1 MEKVQ
6 YIHASDCALIVSFGV
21 DICETINKKVLA
33 LLKALEKE
41 QVAGVVEIVPTYRDL
56 CISYNPLV
64 QTAENLIEVCKPL
77 LNNLNH
83 EEASEKKVVEVPV
96 VYGGEY
102 GLDLDYLAA
111 LHKLSPE
118 EVIEIHSALEYRIYM
133 VGFAPGFPYMG
144 GLDER
149 LHTPRRE
156 VPNPKVPSGSVGIGG
171 KQTNVLTIT
180 GPSGWWYIGMT
191 PLVFADVEKE
201 DPTLFKPGDYIKF
214 KPITPEEYELHKE
227 KVSEQGEKQ

>member
-1 MEKVQ
+1 MEEVQ
-6 YIHASDCALIVSFGV
+6 YIRASDCALIVSCGE
-21 DICETINKKVLA
+21 DIDEAINKKVYA
-33 LLKALEKE
+33 LLKMLEKE
-41 QVAGVVEIVPTYRDL
+41 QIKGVVEVVPTYRDL
-56 CISYNPLV
+56 CISYNPLE
-64 QTAENLIEVCKPL
+64 QTAGYLIEICDRL
-77 LNNLNH
+77 INNLDH
-83 EEASEKKVVEVPV
+83 EEESERKVVEVPV

-102 GLDLDYLAA
+102 GPDLEYLAK
-111 LHKLSPE
+111 LHDLTPE
-118 EVIEIHSALEYRIYM
+118 EVVEIHSTPEYRIYM

-156 VPNPKVPSGSVGIGG
+156 IPNPRVPSGSVGIGG

-201 DPTLFKPGDYIKF
+201 DPTLIKPGYYIKF
-214 KPITPEEYELHKE
+214 KPITPEEYELYTE
-227 KVSEQGEKQ
+227 KDTEKGEQ

>member
-1 MEKVQ
+1 MEGVK
-6 YIHASDCALIVSFGV
+6 YIHASDCALIVSFGE
-21 DICETINKKVLA
+21 DICEAINKKVFA
-33 LLKALEKE
+33 LLKALEKK
-41 QVAGVVEIVPTYRDL
+41 QVEGVVEVVPTYRDL
-56 CISYNPLV
+56 CISYNPME
-64 QTAENLIEVCKPL
+64 QTAENLIDICGWL
-77 LNNLNH
+77 ISDLDY
-83 EEASEKKVVEVPV
+83 EEESERKVVEVPV
-96 VYGGEY
+96 VYGGGY
-102 GLDLDYLAA
+102 GPDLEYLAA
-111 LHKLSPE
+111 LHDLTPE

-156 VPNPKVPSGSVGIGG
+156 VPNPRVSSGSVGIGG

-201 DPTLFKPGDYIKF
+201 DPTLIKPGYYIKF
-214 KPITPEEYELHKE
+214 KPITPKEYEHYTE
-227 KVSEQGEKQ
+227 KREQ